1 MKKILFLVFIV
12 FLKSQTGFN
21 VVASNEIGDM
31 SNFTFNEFQNTAR
44 EGNHYVS
51 TFKDKTFKFNFK
63 AKLKIIDVTVDKVLL
78 QLYED
83 RNGKTIDDGRELAIN
98 RNNYKAFRD
107 VFSMYRPFEFKT
119 AFPVKFYKVMTKTK
133 AAGIEFY
140 DSPQKG
146 KKIKDDQIKVAAMT
160 YFCYGHYKSG
170 GDDYVLLSTRNY
182 LAKTGNLSDLLGW
195 VKIKDNDERI
205 SAVLWNTNLGLR
217 PNVGGGKNISP
228 IVFEQTSPGF
238 KSAKKYIDSYSLF
251 DDKDI
256 IVDES
261 ALEVFNNRYKEKDG
275 RVLRWLPMYEGLEDN
290 DEPIFEVGITGEM
303 ADLRQDM
310 LQFMNLEELQIAFIL
325 DGSGSMTYVW
335 KNLPNVLISIIE
347 ELTNSTEFI
356 NAAKQKITPK
366 IKIYYYKGHG
376 IKRSLYQG
384 WISNE
389 DELNERRISIQNFQT
404 ESTPQIRVHMS
415 QTVEYVLND
424 IGNQPTYICVMGDA
438 SDKDY
443 PKTKFETLPQFKEKI
458 EETFFA
464 LRGIKINSIPPA
476 HEGGCSTVPSG
487 WSYSECMEYNKP
499 YKEFENH
506 FPVIYTATDIASATA
521 IPKTEIN
528 EISTKISDAIIGDI
542 KQSIQAL
549 VSAGSSNQ
557 YQLDK
562 QINLVSPFSQAYL
575 RKISKV
581 INASGSSDGTYF
593 ESGLI
598 VAKDENG
605 NLLLDIDVIVEE
617 RKLHELNSV
626 ILDFTS
632 TAIESEARTMVK
644 KIISIFFN
652 QDFFDIDDEFLE
664 ETTLED
670 LWIKI
675 VGDRKVADYLMPTLF
690 TTNFTFKELLD
701 NIEEHMP
708 QLLENSNVIS
718 GLISQ
723 NYIEDNKNSVQV
735 EVNFETHEAELLY
748 WVNNE
753 HLKLFKGINI
763 SD

>member
-1 MKKILFLVFIV
+1 
-12 FLKSQTGFN
+12 
-21 VVASNEIGDM
+21 
-31 SNFTFNEFQNTAR
+31 
-44 EGNHYVS
+44 
-51 TFKDKTFKFNFK
+51 
-63 AKLKIIDVTVDKVLL
+63 
-78 QLYED
+78 
-83 RNGKTIDDGRELAIN
+83 
-98 RNNYKAFRD
+98 
-107 VFSMYRPFEFKT
+107 
-119 AFPVKFYKVMTKTK
+119 
-133 AAGIEFY
+133 
-140 DSPQKG
+140 
-146 KKIKDDQIKVAAMT
+146 
-160 YFCYGHYKSG
+160 
-170 GDDYVLLSTRNY
+170 
-182 LAKTGNLSDLLGW
+182 
-195 VKIKDNDERI
+195 
-205 SAVLWNTNLGLR
+205 
-217 PNVGGGKNISP
+217 
-228 IVFEQTSPGF
+228 
-238 KSAKKYIDSYSLF
+238 
-251 DDKDI
+251 
-256 IVDES
+256 
-261 ALEVFNNRYKEKDG
+261 
-275 RVLRWLPMYEGLEDN
+275 MYEGLEDN
-290 DEPIFEVGITGEM
+290 EEPILEVGITGEM

-335 KNLPNVLISIIE
+335 ENLPNVLISIIE

-424 IGNQPTYICVMGDA
+424 IGSQPTYICVLGDA

-443 PKTKFETLPQFKEKI
+443 PESDFSTIPKFKEKI
-458 EETFFA
+458 DDTFMA

-476 HEGGCSTVPSG
+476 HEGQCSPIPAG
-487 WSYSECMEYNKP
+487 WTYSECMQYNDAYNK
-499 YKEFENH
+499 FDNH
-506 FPVIYTATDIASATA
+506 FPIIYTATDIASQTSM
-521 IPKTEIN
+521 PKTEID
-528 EISTKISDAIIGDI
+528 EISRNITGAIVRDI
-542 KQSIQAL
+542 KQSLQVL
-549 VSAGSSNQ
+549 TSASSSNQ

-575 RKISKV
+575 RKIAKV

-605 NLLLDIDVIVEE
+605 NLLLDVDVIVEE
-617 RKLHELNSV
+617 KKLHELNV
-626 ILDFTS
+626 AILDFTS

-652 QDFFDIDDEFLE
+652 QDFFDIDDEFLG

-675 VGDRKVADYLMPTLF
+675 VGDRKVAEYLMPTLF

-701 NIEEHMP
+701 NIEDHMP